1 MLPLAQA
8 GASPAVAASKTIKGY
23 YPVSMQV
30 ICMDTAQHEDCP
42 PSEEEYLEDMIRI
55 WWRKHSSKAPKGN
68 DAPGQQ
74 QTAARS
80 GHAPQGGV
88 ASKSSTHRSSKPQW
102 RPKHTPHIGR
112 DELIVVLKPSTTLDL
127 KAPFA
132 PGQVGSAVRNLLRE
146 CGNVELSVWPV
157 WEQNVIVCG
166 LNSEPAARRLL
177 GDVTLTING
186 RQLPFRGYAKATGDV
201 CKGVITIDPNDTS
214 ASLKPK
220 LRWKKGE
227 ILSVRRLGSSNVAV
241 VIFEGKFVP
250 RQIYYNDQGIP
261 GLVEH
266 KCTPRC
272 LICGGEH
279 LTGTSGCN
287 GKYRKPIKPGTSP
300 TTDKRKDDFKKI
312 QASKGSHKTSTLVS
326 GRPAP
331 VKNNTRS
338 ETVART
344 QIFSAEDFPTLPN
357 APNEVSDWVRAASRP
372 RCPPS
377 LLTTPTEVALQRQ
390 NAELRRQSEI
400 LANKIQELET
410 RLAGLTESQTTA
422 GTSEPMQ
429 QSEPSERDES
439 ASVAS
444 GVSSASRCS
453 DCTFVQRVPHAEQRL
468 TKLERTIEELPKK
481 ILEGVKASFAELWQQ
496 ELSQIIVAVTDSVM
510 DTVQDWVSTQLRD
523 NRSRSRSPR
532 SDSHRRAVAMT
543 TNLAMQSSG
552 ASVPPVLQT
561 HTISQGTIMQCPG
574 PHSLQFRTVGSA
586 SASTHEQD
594 SPVEPDDQEE
604 DWITSGKPR
613 KPRLTARRSFDLHA
627 IGLHLPPIQSGAAA
641 ERLGI
646 LPAIILAAKLPA
658 HTCADISLHL
668 RHRDRLAVVKT
679 HHVEVVNRLLR
690 VQSITL
696 AGRTYEVARYL
707 MAPTNSCLG
716 VIDGIAPDA
725 TPDGLLRDLD
735 CYQSDVL
742 SARRMGST
750 NSAILTFSGTQVPF
764 YVYYQRIEFRCRPH
778 KPRAH
783 HCTICQQ
790 YRHHTLACPG
800 NQQR

>member
-8 GASPAVAASKTIKGY
+8 GASPAVAASKTITGY
-23 YPVSMQV
+23 DPVSMQV
-30 ICMDTAQHEDCP
+30 VCMDTAPHEDCP

-55 WWRKHSSKAPKGN
+55 WRRKHSSKAPKGN

-112 DELIVVLKPSTTLDL
+112 DELIVVLKPNTTLDL
-127 KAPFA
+127 KATFA
-132 PGQVGSAVRNLLRE
+132 AGQVGSAVRNLLRE

-166 LNSEPAARRLL
+166 LNSEPATRRLL
-177 GDVTLTING
+177 GDVTLTIDG
-186 RQLPFRGYAKATGDV
+186 RQLPFRGHAKATGDV
-201 CKGVITIDPNDTS
+201 CKGDITIDPNDTS
-214 ASLKPK
+214 GSLKPK
-220 LRWKKGE
+220 LRWKTAKFFPADICPRPKPGRCDQCGCE
-227 ILSVRRLGSSNVAV
+227 LATTP
-241 VIFEGKFVP
+241 EGP
-250 RQIYYNDQGIP
+250 
-261 GLVEH
+261 VEH

-312 QASKGSHKTSTLVS
+312 QASKGSHKTSTPVS

-338 ETVART
+338 GTVART

-357 APNEVSDWVRAASRP
+357 APNKVSDWVRAASRP
-372 RCPPS
+372 LCSPS

-390 NAELRRQSEI
+390 NAEVRRQSEI

-453 DCTFVQRVPHAEQRL
+453 DCTFVQRVPHVEQRL

-481 ILEGVKASFAELWQQ
+481 ILEGVRASFAELWQQ
-496 ELSQIIVAVTDSVM
+496 ELSQIILAVTDSVM
-510 DTVQDWVSTQLRD
+510 DTVQDWVGTQLRD

-532 SDSHRRAVAMT
+532 SDSHRQEKEKRKSLEGEDSQAQAARKLKARYIYSDDEDYDTSDRDDEEDNKAGGDASERRHSSSSSSSSLEDEEEAKPQLVAAKEEVSKIKEGKQGQSVHLGRSRTNKGLRLKHGKQERVFRAGVVSNQDFTDSDLYKWTEGM
-543 TNLAMQSSG
+543 NLAG
-552 ASVPPVLQT
+552 VAFPT
-561 HTISQGTIMQCPG
+561 T
-574 PHSLQFRTVGSA
+574 
-586 SASTHEQD
+586 E
-594 SPVEPDDQEE
+594 
-604 DWITSGKPR
+604 
-613 KPRLTARRSFDLHA
+613 
-627 IGLHLPPIQSGAAA
+627 
-641 ERLGI
+641 
-646 LPAIILAAKLPA
+646 
-658 HTCADISLHL
+658 
-668 RHRDRLAVVKT
+668 
-679 HHVEVVNRLLR
+679 
-690 VQSITL
+690 
-696 AGRTYEVARYL
+696 EVARKL
-707 MAPTNSCLG
+707 KDVQGALN
-716 VIDGIAPDA
+716 
-725 TPDGLLRDLD
+725 
-735 CYQSDVL
+735 YQYKESDVETIV
-742 SARRMGST
+742 SEK
-750 NSAILTFSGTQVPF
+750 
-764 YVYYQRIEFRCRPH
+764 QRF
-778 KPRAH
+778 
-783 HCTICQQ
+783 
-790 YRHHTLACPG
+790 
-800 NQQR
+800 